1 MNVIEEIVKKEP
13 VEDVLTAF
21 SLKFGFQT
29 IDGMYIRYNRDV
41 VLSGELFSV
50 YQRLISEGVLAYGGE
65 PNLVKGPNWKE
76 PAFIRDK
83 TCSRSGEE

>member
-1 MNVIEEIVKKEP
+1 MNVIEEIVKGEP

-29 IDGMYIRYNRDV
+29 IDGMYIRYNRGV

-65 PNLVKGPNWKE
+65 PHLVRGPNWKE
-76 PAFIRDK
+76 PAFVRNDK
-83 TCSRSGEE
+83 YNQRGKE

>member
-1 MNVIEEIVKKEP
+1 MNIIEEIVKKEP

-65 PNLVKGPNWKE
+65 PNLVKGPSWKE
-76 PAFIRDK
+76 PAFMQDEK
-83 TCSRSGEE
+83 YSRSGKE